1 MCVGIHISTHTLKIC
16 FYPYPPLRN
25 LEKVEKINPYHNDS
39 RQKEKQVEA
48 MFDAIAPAYDFMNR
62 AMTFGL
68 DRLWLRRL
76 LAEASACMPGD
87 IADLATGTGD
97 VALALS
103 RRIPAAKVT
112 GIDLSEG
119 MLDKAREKA
128 ATQGADIDF
137 RQADCLDTGLPDS
150 SFDLVT
156 IAYGV
161 RNFADIAAGYREMA
175 RILRPGGK
183 LAVLELSTPTAAWTK
198 PFYKL
203 YTRSLIPLAGS
214 LIAGDRSAYAYLPE
228 SIAAAPQRQRM
239 TALMEDAGLENASF
253 RSLTLGVCTLYIAFK
268 PRL

>member
-1 MCVGIHISTHTLKIC
+1 MSMPGNIFSH
-16 FYPYPPLRN
+16 RA
-25 LEKVEKINPYHNDS
+25 LEDVEKINPYHDDP

-76 LAEASACMPGD
+76 LAEAAAGSPKD

-97 VALALS
+97 VALAMA
-103 RRIPAAKVT
+103 RRMPGAKVT
-112 GIDLSEG
+112 GLDLSEG
-119 MLDKAREKA
+119 MLDKARAKA
-128 ATQGADIDF
+128 TAQGANIDF
-137 RQADCLDTGLPDS
+137 RQADCLATGLPDD

-161 RNFADIAAGYREMA
+161 RNFADIGAGYREMA

-183 LAVLELSTPTAAWTK
+183 LAVLELSTPTAAWAK
-198 PFYKL
+198 PFYRL
-203 YTRSLIPLAGS
+203 YTRTLIPLAGR

-239 TALMEDAGLENASF
+239 TALMEDAGLENVSF
-253 RSLTLGVCTLYIAFK
+253 RALTLGVCTLYIAFK